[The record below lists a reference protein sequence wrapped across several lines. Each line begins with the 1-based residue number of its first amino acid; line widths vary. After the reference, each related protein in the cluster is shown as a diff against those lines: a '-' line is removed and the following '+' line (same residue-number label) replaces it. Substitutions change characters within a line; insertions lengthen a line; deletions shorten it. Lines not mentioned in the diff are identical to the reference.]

1 MSTTEA
7 LQQRIEA
14 LEIKAAYADD
24 LLEELNL
31 TIYKQQQQIDR
42 LMACCAICSNA
53 CPSKAAVPACA
64 ICVMNCHRIIEKL
77 AELIVSALAAWRVF
91 PHWV

>member
-42 LMACCAICSNA
+42 LIGMLRDLQQRMPEQAGGAT
-53 CPSKAAVPACA
+53 V
-64 ICVMNCHRIIEKL
+64 RTL
-77 AELIVSALAAWRVF
+77 RAEF
-91 PHWV
+91 PPHY

>member
-42 LMACCAICSNA
+42 LITLLRDLQQRMSEQGGGASVRNL
-53 CPSKAAVPACA
+53 
-64 ICVMNCHRIIEKL
+64 RD
-77 AELIVSALAAWRVF
+77 ELP
-91 PHWV
+91 PHY

>member
-1 MSTTEA
+1 MTTMPEP
-7 LQQRIEA
+7 LQQRLEA

-42 LMACCAICSNA
+42 LLHLVNDLQQRM
-53 CPSKAAVPACA
+53 PETGAVAPGA
-64 ICVMNCHRIIEKL
+64 RD
-77 AELIVSALAAWRVF
+77 ELP
-91 PHWV
+91 PHY

>member
-42 LMACCAICSNA
+42 LIGMLRDLQQRMPEQGGGASVRNLRDQL
-53 CPSKAAVPACA
+53 P
-64 ICVMNCHRIIEKL
+64 
-77 AELIVSALAAWRVF
+77 
-91 PHWV
+91 PHY

>member
-1 MSTTEA
+1 MSTLEP
-7 LQQRIEA
+7 LQQRLEA

-42 LMACCAICSNA
+42 LLHLVKDLQQRMPEGGGVASGA
-53 CPSKAAVPACA
+53 
-64 ICVMNCHRIIEKL
+64 RD
-77 AELIVSALAAWRVF
+77 ELP
-91 PHWV
+91 PHY

>member
-1 MSTTEA
+1 MSTIQD

-14 LEIKAAYADD
+14 LEIKSTYADD

-42 LMACCAICSNA
+42 L
-53 CPSKAAVPACA
+53 
-64 ICVMNCHRIIEKL
+64 
-77 AELIVSALAAWRVF
+77 SALLRDLQQRMPEQSGGAGARNLRDELP
-91 PHWV
+91 PHY